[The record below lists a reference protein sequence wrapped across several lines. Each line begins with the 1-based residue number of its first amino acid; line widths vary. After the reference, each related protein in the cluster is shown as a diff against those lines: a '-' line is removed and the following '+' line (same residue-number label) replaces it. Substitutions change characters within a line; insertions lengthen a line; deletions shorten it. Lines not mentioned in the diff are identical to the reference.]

1 MALARYTKTPTEKK
15 RYQIDYTDWL
25 DAGELAAD
33 VTFAVLNNTVVT
45 PLVVGDKAVL
55 PSGLGVQYYISGGAI
70 GVTYEITATLTTSSS
85 PPQIEQDKIL
95 MTIRGP

>member
-1 MALARYTKTPTEKK
+1 MALAKYTKKPIEKK

-25 DAGELAAD
+25 DAGELATD
-33 VTFAVLNNTVVT
+33 VTFAVLNNTVAS

-55 PSGLGVQYYISGGAI
+55 PSGLGVQYYISGGVA
-70 GVTYEITATLTTSSS
+70 GVTYEITATLTTNSS

-95 MTIRGP
+95 MTVRGP